1 MSKFYSALE
10 QEKIILKLATFVL
23 WKSKNLK
30 VAKENTTHNHTQ
42 WSDSYNVGQNLT
54 TTVQGNMLTMKT
66 KLRV

>member
-42 WSDSYNVGQNLT
+42 
-54 TTVQGNMLTMKT
+54 
-66 KLRV
+66 